1 MTGVKAIL
9 HREMPTFDA
18 RTTLVVVDMQAKFA
32 AANEPWMIEAVRQRI
47 LAAMAAGAGVVFL
60 EFFSM
65 NPICFWGPTD
75 DRLLEPLRSAR
86 YGRWAMQP
94 KAEANGAESV
104 LKACSKIGPPPLQTQ
119 RFVLVGVHTMAC
131 VAATAEG
138 LLAGVAPEAG
148 AAGVAL
154 SPATVEID
162 VGACNDRGSQKIPEL
177 YAKFLM

>member
-1 MTGVKAIL
+1 MTMVKSKQVVL
-9 HREMPTFDA
+9 HRAMPLFDD
-18 RTTLVVVDMQAKFA
+18 RTTLVVVDMQVKFA
-32 AANEPWMIEAVRQRI
+32 AANEDWLIEAVNERI

-75 DRLLEPLRSAR
+75 DRLLMPLRSAR

-94 KAEANGAESV
+94 KAEANGAQGV
-104 LKACSKIGPPPLQTQ
+104 LKACGKIDPPLPTE

-138 LLAGVAPEAG
+138 LLDASQAKI
-148 AAGVAL
+148 
-154 SPATVEID
+154 EID
-162 VGACNDRGSQKIPEL
+162 VAACNDRGGQKIEEL